1 MNHRFFL
8 TLQVENINLKLMK
21 SKTILGFALA
31 AIMAASCGN
40 APAGETYQWQPVG
53 DKIMTDWA
61 AKIDPTNVLPEYPRP
76 QMERAQWQNL
86 NGLWDYAV
94 TAKEGIK
101 PSQYDGKILV
111 PFAIESAL
119 SGVGRSFT
127 ENDALWYSR
136 EFSVPKEWKGKRI
149 LLNFGAVDWKTE
161 VYVDGKLAGE
171 HVGGYDPFSFDIT
184 DLLTKGKKH
193 NLTVKV
199 LDQTDKWYQPCGKQ
213 IMDPHGIWYT
223 PVSGIWQ
230 TVWIEP
236 VAETYIASFT
246 TYPDVAGAK
255 LGVDVKVENMQPG
268 DVCRVQMYDG
278 EVLAAEGHGYKDA
291 LWVTSPKL
299 WSPDSPFL
307 YDVKVQIL
315 RKGQIVDEVKS
326 YAAMREVTVARDADG
341 HKRMLLNGEPLF
353 QYGPLDQGWWPD
365 GLYTAPT
372 DEALAF
378 DIVKTK
384 EFGYNM
390 IRKHVK
396 VEPAR
401 WYYHCDRLGML
412 VWQDMPSPKHG
423 DNKWANH
430 EYEKG
435 TDSQITPEGKANFY
449 NEWAEIIKDFKNFPC
464 IVVWVPFNESWGQF
478 DTDDVVKFT
487 REQDPSRLIN
497 YASGGNFYRCSGDIL
512 DLHNYPDPE
521 MYLYDPAYINVLG
534 EYGGI
539 GLPLEGHLWQT
550 DRNWGYVQYKNGDD
564 VLDAYARYAEELIDL
579 IRKGF
584 AAAVYTQT
592 TDVEGEVNGL
602 MTYDRKVVKVDP
614 ERLSKI
620 NRTVI
625 ESM

>member
-1 MNHRFFL
+1 
-8 TLQVENINLKLMK
+8 MK
-21 SKTILGFALA
+21 SRHLLGMALA
-31 AIMAASCGN
+31 FSMAASCAN
-40 APAGETYQWQPVG
+40 VSPTDTTQWKPAG
-53 DKIMTDWA
+53 DKIMTEWA
-61 AKIDPTNVLPEYPRP
+61 EKIDPANVLPEYPRP
-76 QMERAQWQNL
+76 QQVRDDWQNL
-86 NGLWDYAV
+86 NGLWEYAI
-94 TAKEGIK
+94 TANDAAR
-101 PSQYDGKILV
+101 PSDFDGQILV
-111 PFAIESAL
+111 PFAVESAL
-119 SGVGRSFT
+119 SGVGRSLT
-127 ENDALWYSR
+127 AEDALWYSR
-136 EFSVPKEWKGKRI
+136 EFTVPKDWKGRNI
-149 LLNFGAVDWKTE
+149 ILNFGAVDWKTE

-171 HVGGYDPFSFDIT
+171 HTGGYEPFSLDIT
-184 DLLTKGKKH
+184 GLLAKGKKH

-199 LDQTDKWYQPCGKQ
+199 LDQTDAWYQPHGKQ
-213 IMDPHGIWYT
+213 VMDPQGIWYT

-230 TVWIEP
+230 TVWMEP
-236 VAETYIASFT
+236 VPETYIKSFT
-246 TYPDVAGAK
+246 TVPDVPGAK
-255 LGVDVKVENMQPG
+255 LAVDVKVENMQPG
-268 DVCRVQMYDG
+268 DICRVQMYDG
-278 EVLAAEGHGYKDA
+278 EFLAGEGNGYKDA
-291 LWVTSPKL
+291 VWVTNPKL
-299 WSPDSPFL
+299 WSPENPFL
-307 YDVKVQIL
+307 YDLKIMII
-315 RKGQIVDEVKS
+315 RKGQVVDEVKG

-378 DIVKTK
+378 DIIKTK
-384 EFGYNM
+384 EFGFNM

-412 VWQDMPSPKHG
+412 VWQDMPSTTFG
-423 DNKWANH
+423 DNKWGNH
-430 EYEKG
+430 AYDTG
-435 TDSQITPEGKANFY
+435 TDSKITQEGKDNYY
-449 NEWAEIIKDFKNFPC
+449 NEWKEIINDFKIFPS

-478 DTDDVVKFT
+478 DTDEVVKFT

-497 YASGGNFYRCSGDIL
+497 YASGGNFVKCSGDIL

-550 DRNWGYVQYKNGDD
+550 DRNWGYIQYKNGDD
-564 VLDAYARYAEELIDL
+564 VLDAYERYAEELIDL
-579 IRKGF
+579 VQKGF

-602 MTYDRKVVKVDP
+602 MTYDRKVIKVDA
-614 ERLSKI
+614 ERLAKI

>member
-1 MNHRFFL
+1 MNRRFFL
-8 TLQVENINLKLMK
+8 TLRVENINLKLMK

-136 EFSVPKEWKGKRI
+136 EFYVPKEWKGKRI

>member
-1 MNHRFFL
+1 MNSRHL
-8 TLQVENINLKLMK
+8 W
-21 SKTILGFALA
+21 GFALA
-31 AIMAASCGN
+31 LFIAASCAGTP
-40 APAGETYQWQPVG
+40 ADDAYQWKPAG
-53 DKIMTDWA
+53 DRIMTEWA
-61 AKIDPTNVLPEYPRP
+61 SQVDPANVLPEYPRP
-76 QMERAQWQNL
+76 QMERPDWQNL

-94 TAKEGIK
+94 TAKDARPDG
-101 PSQYDGKILV
+101 YDGKILV

-119 SGVGRSFT
+119 SGVGRTLT

-136 EFSVPKEWKGKRI
+136 EFRLPKDWKGRRI

-184 DLLTKGKKH
+184 DLLSKGKTH

-230 TVWIEP
+230 TVWLEP
-236 VAETYIASFT
+236 VGETYIKAFT
-246 TYPDVAGAK
+246 TKPDVAGAK
-255 LGVDVKVENMQPG
+255 LGVEVEVENMQPG
-268 DVCRVQMYDG
+268 DVCRVQMFDG
-278 EVLAAEGHGYKDA
+278 EFLAGEGHGYKDA

-299 WSPDSPFL
+299 WSPENPFL
-307 YDVKVQIL
+307 YDIKVTIL
-315 RKGQIVDEVKS
+315 RKDQVVDEIRS
-326 YAAMREVTVARDADG
+326 YAAMREITVARDADG

-378 DIVKTK
+378 DIIKTK
-384 EFGYNM
+384 DFGYNM

-401 WYYHCDRLGML
+401 WYWHCDRLGML

-423 DNKWANH
+423 DNEWGNR
-430 EYEKG
+430 EYGVG
-435 TDSQITPEGKANFY
+435 TDSKITQEGKDNFY
-449 NEWAEIIKDFKNFPC
+449 NEWSEIIKDFKFFPS
-464 IVVWVPFNESWGQF
+464 IVVWVPFNEAWGQF

-487 REQDPSRLIN
+487 REQDPSRLVN
-497 YASGGNFYRCSGDIL
+497 YASGGSFVRCSGDIL

-521 MYLYDPAYINVLG
+521 MYLYDPDYINVLG

-539 GLPLEGHLWQT
+539 GLPLEGHLWQA
-550 DRNWGYVQYKNGDD
+550 DKNWGYIQYKNGDD
-564 VLDAYARYAEELIDL
+564 VLDAYEKYAEELIDL
-579 IRKGF
+579 VRKGF

-602 MTYDRKVVKVDP
+602 MTYDRKVIKVDE
-614 ERLSKI
+614 ERLAKI